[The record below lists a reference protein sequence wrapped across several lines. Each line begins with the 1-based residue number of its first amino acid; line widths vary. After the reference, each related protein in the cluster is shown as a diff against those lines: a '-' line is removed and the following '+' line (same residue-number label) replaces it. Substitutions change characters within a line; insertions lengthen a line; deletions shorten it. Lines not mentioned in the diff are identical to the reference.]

1 MKNAN
6 SLSILLLALTFA
18 TASNQSDVLQ
28 GLTDAWYELHPNS
41 LPHWMTPDEENRKDE
56 IGREFYPTDPPTGP
70 VRNIAEFEPMEGV
83 LIRYP
88 LGIPY
93 GIIAEMSE
101 DVMVTT
107 VVSGQSQENTVR
119 NYYENNGVNLDN
131 CNFLHAPSESYWSR
145 DYGPWYIVDGNNE
158 VGIVNF
164 IYNRPRPNDNDIPIE
179 MAEFLDIPLYG
190 MEIVHAGGN
199 YMTDG
204 MGISASSELVWEEN
218 TLSESQINDRMEDF
232 LGVTTYHVIPDPNNT
247 YIDHIDCWGKF
258 LDVDKILIREVP
270 LSHEQYDEIEETA
283 TYFANQ
289 TSSYGT
295 PYEIYRVYTPQNQPY
310 TNSLILNDKV
320 LVPTTGSSWDDDA
333 IASYEN
339 AMPGY
344 EVIGFGG
351 SWESTDALHC
361 RTKGVADRGM
371 LYIRHI
377 PFSGEID
384 TDVNGIVVEVEIIPY
399 SGFGLVQDAVQV
411 YYRIGGIGLYQS
423 VSMSDI
429 GADHYQAM
437 IPAQPTD
444 SEISYYIHA
453 EDSSGRTAKHPFIG
467 AADPHTFTS
476 IISNV
481 NITIEHLQGWNLIG
495 VPLVLD
501 DYHYLSVFPTATEN
515 SFYSFGPLGYLP
527 ETDFTPGFGAWL
539 HFAEA
544 GTTVLTGYP
553 IYEQSLD
560 FYEGWNLITGITT
573 PISIDNIIDPDDII
587 IENTIYEFAGSSIGY
602 LPADSL
608 YPGKGYWIRANSP
621 GSILLESPNN

>member
-1 MKNAN
+1 MKNKN
-6 SLSILLLALTFA
+6 LILSLLLIGQCI
-18 TASNQSDVLQ
+18 TASDQAEELQ
-28 GLTDAWYELHPNS
+28 RLTDEWYELHPGS
-41 LPHWMTPDEENRKDE
+41 PPHWMTPDEISRKDE
-56 IGREFYPTDPPTGP
+56 IGRDFFPTEPPPGP

-88 LGIPY
+88 FGIPY
-93 GIIAEMSE
+93 DIIAEMSE

-119 NYYENNGVNLDN
+119 NYYESNNVNLEN

-164 IYNRPRPNDNDIPIE
+164 VYNRPRPNDNDIPIE

-190 MEIVHAGGN
+190 MDIVHTGGN

-218 TLSESQINDRMEDF
+218 NLNETQINAMVEDF

-247 YIDHIDCWGKF
+247 YINHIDCWGKF

-270 LSHEQYDEIEETA
+270 SSHAQYDEIEETV

-295 PYEIYRVYTPQNQPY
+295 PYEIYRVYTPQDQPY

-344 EVIGFGG
+344 EIIGFDG

-371 LYIRHI
+371 LQIKHFPILGEVEPNIDGFEILVEVIALSESGLLNPKVYYCVDNGPYHLLYMWHAGGNYNSYSAII
-377 PFSGEID
+377 PNIQTGGEI
-384 TDVNGIVVEVEIIPY
+384 
-399 SGFGLVQDAVQV
+399 A
-411 YYRIGGIGLYQS
+411 
-423 VSMSDI
+423 
-429 GADHYQAM
+429 
-437 IPAQPTD
+437 
-444 SEISYYIHA
+444 YYINA
-453 EDSSGRTAKHPFIG
+453 QDGSGRIANHPFIG
-467 AADPHTFTS
+467 AADPHIFT
-476 IISNV
+476 IINDE
-481 NITIEHLQGWNLIG
+481 IETVVQMHQGWNLIG
-495 VPLVLD
+495 TPLT
-501 DYHYLSVFPTATEN
+501 LSDNYYESVYPTSTEN
-515 SFYSFGPLGYLP
+515 TFYSFGYTGYAS
-527 ETDFTPGFGAWL
+527 ETDFTPGNGYWL
-539 HFAEA
+539 HFAEE
-544 GTTVLTGYP
+544 GSSQLTGYQIHEQQVYL
-553 IYEQSLD
+553 IY
-560 FYEGWNLITGITT
+560 GWNLITGITS
-573 PISIDNIIDPDDII
+573 PISVNDIVDADNIIV
-587 IENTIYEFAGSSIGY
+587 ENTIYEFAGSSIGY
-602 LPADSL
+602 LAADSL
-608 YPGKGYWIRANSP
+608 HPGKGYWIRSNG
-621 GSILLESPNN
+621 GSWITLIDTNH